1 MSTIDVSS
9 SGFITPAEFSAK
21 WHEISLLQERT
32 YTTIYTASRY
42 GRRFVL
48 KTLSSKCAELTDYR
62 LQQEQEFQLGIQLVH
77 PNIVATYALEE
88 INGVGRC
95 IVQEWIDGVTLGEWL
110 STNPTNA
117 ARERVVTQL
126 LEAIEYLHGLQLVH
140 HDLKADNILITR
152 NGSNVKLIDFG
163 LAATDSTL
171 SPVPNDPKRDIQ
183 RVGQLIEIIL
193 PNKYGRI
200 VKKCKKGDFS
210 TINAIQMAIY
220 NRNRIVRITPIVLS
234 ILLFIVA
241 ALLFYSS
248 WNAKR
253 VEQERY
259 NTMVKQ
265 IDYYM
270 LQKQDIYNEILSRN
284 EFFDISNP
292 QDMLAYQSCMKEITE
307 QQRAQ
312 WGIRDSIMNTY
323 DANDPLREQFWQ
335 IWIRRDSELITDVM
349 NTVNDKLKRNEKA
362 H

>member
-1 MSTIDVSS
+1 MNPIDMSS
-9 SGFITPAEFSAK
+9 SGFICPAEFSAE
-21 WHEISLLQERT
+21 WRDITLLQERS
-32 YTTIYTASRY
+32 YTAIYTASRY

-48 KTLSSKCAELTDYR
+48 KTLSSACAELTDYR

-77 PNIVATYALEE
+77 PNIVATYSLEE
-88 INGVGRC
+88 INGVGRS
-95 IVQEWIDGVTLGEWL
+95 IVQEWIDGITLGEWL
-110 STNPTNA
+110 TTQPKKDE
-117 ARERVVTQL
+117 RERVLNQL
-126 LEAIEYLHGLQLVH
+126 LDALDYLHSLQLVH

-171 SPVPNDPKRDIQ
+171 SSVPNDPKRDIQ

-220 NRNRIVRITPIVLS
+220 NRNRIVRIIPIVLS

-259 NTMVKQ
+259 NTMVTQ

-270 LQKQDIYNEILSRN
+270 LQKQDIFSEILSRY

-292 QDMLAYQSCMKEITE
+292 QDMLAYQSCAKEIAE
-307 QQRAQ
+307 QQQAQ
-312 WGIRDSIMNTY
+312 WGIRDSIMNSY

-335 IWIRRDSELITDVM
+335 IWIRRESELTTEVLEAL
-349 NTVNDKLKRNEKA
+349 NDKIKRNT
-362 H
+362 

>member
-9 SGFITPAEFSAK
+9 SGFISFAEFSAE
-21 WHEISLLQERT
+21 WHDIKLLQERT

-62 LQQEQEFQLGIQLVH
+62 LQQEREFQLGIQLVH
-77 PNIVATYALEE
+77 PNIVATYGLED
-88 INGVGRC
+88 IDGVGRC
-95 IVQEWIDGVTLGEWL
+95 IVQEWIDGITLGEWL
-110 STNPTNA
+110 NSNPTNT

-126 LEAIEYLHGLQLVH
+126 LEAIDYLHSLQLVH
-140 HDLKADNILITR
+140 HDLKADNILVTR

-163 LAATDSTL
+163 LSAIDATL
-171 SPVPNDPKRDIQ
+171 SPIPNDPKRDIQ
-183 RVGQLIEIIL
+183 RVGQLIEIIV

-200 VKKCKKGDFS
+200 VRKCKKGEIS

-220 NRNRIVRITPIVLS
+220 KCNRIVRIIPIVLS

-259 NTMVKQ
+259 NTMITQ
-265 IDYYM
+265 IDFYM
-270 LQKQDIYNEILSRN
+270 LQKQDVFDEILSRN
-284 EFFDISNP
+284 KMYDMSNM
-292 QDMLAYQSCMKEITE
+292 QDVMAYQAVVDEIAK
-307 QQRAQ
+307 QQKAQ
-312 WGIRDSIMNTY
+312 WAIRDSIINTY
-323 DANDPLREQFWQ
+323 NLSDPMREQFWQ
-335 IWIRRDSELITDVM
+335 IWTRKEAELTTEVLEAL
-349 NTVNDKLKRNEKA
+349 NDKIKRNT
-362 H
+362 

>member
-1 MSTIDVSS
+1 MNPIDMSS
-9 SGFITPAEFSAK
+9 SGFICPAEFSAE
-21 WHEISLLQERT
+21 WHDINLLQERT
-32 YTTIYTASRY
+32 YTTIYTALRY

-48 KTLSSKCAELTDYR
+48 KTLSSACAELTDYR

-126 LEAIEYLHGLQLVH
+126 LEVIEYLHGLQLVH

-171 SPVPNDPKRDIQ
+171 STVPNDQKIDIQ
-183 RVGQLIEIIL
+183 RIGALLEIIT
-193 PNKYGRI
+193 PNKYCRI
-200 VKKCKKGDFS
+200 ARKCKKGDYSTIDAIQNAINLRNRLIHIIPIIISIILFS
-210 TINAIQMAIY
+210 TA
-220 NRNRIVRITPIVLS
+220 TG
-234 ILLFIVA
+234 
-241 ALLFYSS
+241 LFYLS
-248 WNAKR
+248 WNEKQA
-253 VEQERY
+253 EREKY
-259 NTMVKQ
+259 NNMVTQ
-265 IDYYM
+265 IDFYM
-270 LQKQDIYNEILSRN
+270 LQKQDIFSEILSRN

-292 QDMLAYQSCMKEITE
+292 QDMIAYQSCVKEIAE
-307 QQRAQ
+307 QQQAQ
-312 WGIRDSIMNTY
+312 WGIRDSIMNSY
-323 DANDPLREQFWQ
+323 DASDPLREQFWQ
-335 IWIRRDSELITDVM
+335 MWTRKESELTTDVM
-349 NTVNDKLKRNEKA
+349 NTLTDKLKRNEKA

>member
-9 SGFITPAEFSAK
+9 SSFITPAEFSAE
-21 WHEISLLQERT
+21 WRDITLLQERS
-32 YTTIYTASRY
+32 YTAIYTASRY

-48 KTLSSKCAELTDYR
+48 KTLSSACAELTDYR

-88 INGVGRC
+88 IDGVGRS
-95 IVQEWIDGVTLGEWL
+95 IVQEWIDGITLGEWL
-110 STNPTNA
+110 TTQPKKDE
-117 ARERVVTQL
+117 RERVLNQL
-126 LEAIEYLHGLQLVH
+126 LDALDYLHGLQLVH

-220 NRNRIVRITPIVLS
+220 NRNRIVRIIPIVLS

-259 NTMVKQ
+259 NTMVTQ

-270 LQKQDIYNEILSRN
+270 LQKQDIFSEILSRY

-292 QDMLAYQSCMKEITE
+292 QGMLAYQSCMEEITE
-307 QQRAQ
+307 QQQAQ
-312 WGIRDSIMNTY
+312 WGIRDSIMNSY

-335 IWIRRDSELITDVM
+335 IWTRKEVELTNNVLQAL
-349 NTVNDKLKRNEKA
+349 NDKIKRNT
-362 H
+362 

>member
-88 INGVGRC
+88 IDGVGHS
-95 IVQEWIDGVTLGEWL
+95 IVQEWIDGITLGEWL
-110 STNPTNA
+110 TTQPKKDE
-117 ARERVVTQL
+117 RERVLNQL
-126 LEAIEYLHGLQLVH
+126 LDALDYLHSLQLVH

-163 LAATDSTL
+163 LSATDSTL
-171 SPVPNDPKRDIQ
+171 SPIPNDQKIDIQ
-183 RVGQLIEIIL
+183 RIGALLEIIT
-193 PNKYGRI
+193 PNKYCRI
-200 VKKCKKGDFS
+200 VKKCKKSDFL
-210 TINAIQMAIY
+210 TINAIQIAIY

-259 NTMVKQ
+259 NTMVTQ

-270 LQKQDIYNEILSRN
+270 LQKQDIFSEILSRY

-292 QDMLAYQSCMKEITE
+292 QDMLAYQSCAKEIAE
-307 QQRAQ
+307 QQQAQ
-312 WGIRDSIMNTY
+312 WGIRDSIMNSY
-323 DANDPLREQFWQ
+323 DASDPLREQFWQ
-335 IWIRRDSELITDVM
+335 IWTRKEAELTTEVLEAL
-349 NTVNDKLKRNEKA
+349 NDKIKRNT
-362 H
+362 

>member
-48 KTLSSKCAELTDYR
+48 KTLSSTCAELTDYR

-163 LAATDSTL
+163 LSATDSTL
-171 SPVPNDPKRDIQ
+171 SPIPNDQKIDIQ
-183 RVGQLIEIIL
+183 RIGALLEIIT
-193 PNKYGRI
+193 PNKYCRI
-200 VKKCKKGDFS
+200 VKKCKKSDFL
-210 TINAIQMAIY
+210 TINAIQIAIY
-220 NRNRIVRITPIVLS
+220 NRNRIVRIIPIFLS

-259 NTMVKQ
+259 NTMVTQ

-270 LQKQDIYNEILSRN
+270 LQKQDIFSEILSRY

-292 QDMLAYQSCMKEITE
+292 QDMLAYQSCAKEIAE
-307 QQRAQ
+307 QQQAQ
-312 WGIRDSIMNTY
+312 WGIRDSIMNSY
-323 DANDPLREQFWQ
+323 DASDPLREQFWQ
-335 IWIRRDSELITDVM
+335 IWTRKEAELTTEVLEAL
-349 NTVNDKLKRNEKA
+349 NDKIKRNT
-362 H
+362 

>member
-1 MSTIDVSS
+1 MNPIDMSS
-9 SGFITPAEFSAK
+9 SGFICPAEFSAE
-21 WHEISLLQERT
+21 WRDITLLQERS
-32 YTTIYTASRY
+32 YTAIYTASRY

-48 KTLSSKCAELTDYR
+48 KTLSSACAELTDYR

-88 INGVGRC
+88 IDGVGRS
-95 IVQEWIDGVTLGEWL
+95 IVQEWIDGITLGEWL
-110 STNPTNA
+110 TTQPKKDE
-117 ARERVVTQL
+117 RERVLNQL
-126 LEAIEYLHGLQLVH
+126 LDALDYLHSLQLVH

-210 TINAIQMAIY
+210 TINAIQIAIN

-259 NTMVKQ
+259 NTMVTQ
-265 IDYYM
+265 IDFYM
-270 LQKQDIYNEILSRN
+270 LQKQDIFSEILSRN
-284 EFFDISNP
+284 KFFDISNP
-292 QDMLAYQSCMKEITE
+292 QDMLAYQSCMEEIAE
-307 QQRAQ
+307 QQQAQ
-312 WGIRDSIMNTY
+312 WGIRDSIMNSY
-323 DANDPLREQFWQ
+323 DASDPLREQFWQ
-335 IWIRRDSELITDVM
+335 IWTRKEAELTIEVSEAL
-349 NTVNDKLKRNEKA
+349 NDKIKRNT
-362 H
+362 

>member
-9 SGFITPAEFSAK
+9 SGFINFAEFSAE
-21 WHEISLLQERT
+21 WHDIKLLQERT

-62 LQQEQEFQLGIQLVH
+62 LQQEREFQLGIQLVH
-77 PNIVATYALEE
+77 PNIVATYGLEE

-95 IVQEWIDGVTLGEWL
+95 IVQEWIDGITLGEWL
-110 STNPTNA
+110 NSNPTNT

-126 LEAIEYLHGLQLVH
+126 LEAIDYLHSLQLVH
-140 HDLKADNILITR
+140 HDLKADNILVTR

-163 LAATDSTL
+163 LSAIDATL

-183 RVGQLIEIIL
+183 KVGQLIEIIV

-200 VKKCKKGDFS
+200 AKKCKKGEFS
-210 TINAIQMAIY
+210 TINAIQIAIEKHKH
-220 NRNRIVRITPIVLS
+220 IVRIVPIAFTTT
-234 ILLFIVA
+234 LFIVA

-248 WNAKR
+248 WNTKR
-253 VEQERY
+253 IEQERY
-259 NTMVKQ
+259 NTMIAQ

-270 LQKQDIYNEILSRN
+270 LQKQNIFSEILSRN
-284 EFFDISNP
+284 EFYDIADP

-307 QQRAQ
+307 QQQAQ
-312 WGIRDSIMNTY
+312 WGIRDSIMNSY

-335 IWIRRDSELITDVM
+335 IWIRRESELITEVLEALQ
-349 NTVNDKLKRNEKA
+349 DKIK
-362 H
+362 

>member
-9 SGFITPAEFSAK
+9 SGFINFAEFSAE
-21 WHEISLLQERT
+21 WHDINLLQERT
-32 YTTIYTASRY
+32 YTTIYTALRY

-48 KTLSSKCAELTDYR
+48 KTLSSTCAELTDYR
-62 LQQEQEFQLGIQLVH
+62 LQQEREFQLGIQLVH
-77 PNIVATYALEE
+77 PNIVATYGLEE

-95 IVQEWIDGVTLGEWL
+95 IVQEWIDGITLGEWL
-110 STNPTNA
+110 STNPTNT

-126 LEAIEYLHGLQLVH
+126 LEAIDYLHSLQLVH
-140 HDLKADNILITR
+140 HDLKADNILVTR

-163 LAATDSTL
+163 LSAIDATL

-183 RVGQLIEIIL
+183 KVGQLIEIIV

-200 VKKCKKGDFS
+200 VRKCKKGDIS

-220 NRNRIVRITPIVLS
+220 KCNRIVRIIPIVLS

-259 NTMVKQ
+259 NTMITQ
-265 IDYYM
+265 IDFYM
-270 LQKQDIYNEILSRN
+270 LQKQDVFDEILSRN
-284 EFFDISNP
+284 KMYDMSNM
-292 QDMLAYQSCMKEITE
+292 QDVMAYQAVVDEIAK
-307 QQRAQ
+307 QQKAQ
-312 WGIRDSIMNTY
+312 WAIRDSIANTY
-323 DANDPLREQFWQ
+323 NLSDPMREQFWQ
-335 IWIRRDSELITDVM
+335 IWTRKEAELTTDVM
-349 NTVNDKLKRNEKA
+349 KRLSDKLKRNT
-362 H
+362 

>member
-88 INGVGRC
+88 IDGVGRS
-95 IVQEWIDGVTLGEWL
+95 IVQEWIDGITLGEWL

-163 LAATDSTL
+163 LSATDSTL
-171 SPVPNDPKRDIQ
+171 SPIPNDQKIDIQ
-183 RVGQLIEIIL
+183 RIGALLEIIT
-193 PNKYGRI
+193 PNKYCRI
-200 VKKCKKGDFS
+200 VKKCKKSDFL
-210 TINAIQMAIY
+210 TINAIQIAIY
-220 NRNRIVRITPIVLS
+220 NRNRIVRIIPIVLS

-259 NTMVKQ
+259 NTMVTQ

-270 LQKQDIYNEILSRN
+270 LQKQDIFSEILSRY

-292 QDMLAYQSCMKEITE
+292 QDMLAYQSCAKEIAE
-307 QQRAQ
+307 QQQAQ
-312 WGIRDSIMNTY
+312 WGIRDSIMNSY
-323 DANDPLREQFWQ
+323 DASDPLREQFWQ
-335 IWIRRDSELITDVM
+335 IWTRKEAELTTEVLEAL
-349 NTVNDKLKRNEKA
+349 NDKIKRNT
-362 H
+362 

>member
-1 MSTIDVSS
+1 MNPIDMSS
-9 SGFITPAEFSAK
+9 SGFICPAEFSAE
-21 WHEISLLQERT
+21 WRDITLLQERS
-32 YTTIYTASRY
+32 YTAIYTASRY

-48 KTLSSKCAELTDYR
+48 KTLSSACAELTDYR

-88 INGVGRC
+88 IDGVGRS
-95 IVQEWIDGVTLGEWL
+95 IVQEWIDGITLGEWL

-126 LEAIEYLHGLQLVH
+126 LEVIEYLHGLQLVH

-152 NGSNVKLIDFG
+152 NGTNVKLIDFG

-220 NRNRIVRITPIVLS
+220 NRNRIVRIIPIVLS

-259 NTMVKQ
+259 NTMVTQ

-270 LQKQDIYNEILSRN
+270 LQKQDIFSEILSRN

-292 QDMLAYQSCMKEITE
+292 QDMLAYQSCAKEIAE
-307 QQRAQ
+307 QQQAQ
-312 WGIRDSIMNTY
+312 WGIRDSIMNSY
-323 DANDPLREQFWQ
+323 DASDPLREQFWQ
-335 IWIRRDSELITDVM
+335 IWTRKESELTTDVM
-349 NTVNDKLKRNEKA
+349 NTLNDKLKRNEKA

>member
-9 SGFITPAEFSAK
+9 SGFICPAEFSAE
-21 WHEISLLQERT
+21 WHDINLLQERT
-32 YTTIYTASRY
+32 YTTIYTALRY

-48 KTLSSKCAELTDYR
+48 KTLSSTCAELTDYQ
-62 LQQEQEFQLGIQLVH
+62 LQQEQEFQLGVQLVH
-77 PNIVATYALEE
+77 PNIAAVYALEQ
-88 INGVGRC
+88 IDGVGRC

-110 STNPTNA
+110 STKPTKA

-126 LEAIEYLHGLQLVH
+126 LEAIDYLHGLQLVH

-163 LAATDSTL
+163 LSAIDATL

-183 RVGQLIEIIL
+183 KVGQLIEIIV

-200 VKKCKKGDFS
+200 VKKCKKGDIS
-210 TINAIQMAIY
+210 TINAIQIAIY
-220 NRNRIVRITPIVLS
+220 KCNRIVRIIPIVLS

-259 NTMVKQ
+259 NTMITQ
-265 IDYYM
+265 IDFYM
-270 LQKQDIYNEILSRN
+270 LQKQDMFNEILSRN
-284 EFFDISNP
+284 KMYDMSNM
-292 QDMLAYQSCMKEITE
+292 QDVMAYQAIVDEIAK
-307 QQRAQ
+307 QQKAQ
-312 WGIRDSIMNTY
+312 WAIRDSIINTY
-323 DANDPLREQFWQ
+323 ELSDPLREQFWQ
-335 IWIRRDSELITDVM
+335 IWTRKEAELTTEVLEAL
-349 NTVNDKLKRNEKA
+349 NDKIKRNT
-362 H
+362 